1 MAIQARVTSTDALES
16 FRAKLIVFINKAR
29 TSVDDVADEVR
40 RTRSWLQ
47 TDQPSRWEGEI
58 RRRAK
63 ALDQAQQELRNAQL
77 GGNQEAAVQ
86 TRQAAVNRARQ
97 AMAEAEDKLRRVRKW
112 NQNYDSM
119 SDPMVK
125 RLDSLRQFVTDELPK
140 AVAHLRNVQKVL
152 EAYAE
157 TGAPDS
163 GSDATP
169 NPANGGPTEPVQA
182 GETAPVTE
190 SSVT

>member
-1 MAIQARVTSTDALES
+1 MAIQAKVTSTDALES

-29 TSVDDVADEVR
+29 TSVDDVTDEVR

-47 TDQPSRWEGEI
+47 IDQPSRWEGEI

-112 NQNYDSM
+112 NQNYDNT

-125 RLDSLRQFVTDELPK
+125 RLDNLRQFVSDELPK

-152 EAYAE
+152 EAYAD
-157 TGAPDS
+157 TDAPDS
-163 GSDATP
+163 GSGAAAA
-169 NPANGGPTEPVQA
+169 PAPGQEAEPAQTGGA
-182 GETAPVTE
+182 APATE
-190 SSVT
+190 SSAT